1 MIAQTAL
8 VLLAAGRASRFGSAK
23 LAAMLG
29 DRPLARHAAD
39 RFATLPL
46 RAHIAVT
53 GPHTPPLP
61 GYARVALDPPDAPQ
75 SRSLALGIAAARD
88 AGAQAVLIALADM
101 PFVPLA
107 HVEALFARF
116 DGDRIASLGPQSP
129 MPPALFGARHFAALA
144 ALTGDRGAGALLRDA
159 PALALPHESAL
170 DIDTPADLVRAQ
182 QIAGTAVRHHKT
194 AP

>member
-29 DRPLARHAAD
+29 DRSLARHAAD

-101 PFVPLA
+101 PFVPLT

-129 MPPALFGARHFAALA
+129 MPPALFGAHHFAALA
-144 ALTGDRGAGALLRDA
+144 ALTGDRGASALLRDA
-159 PALALPHESAL
+159 PGIPLPASAAL
-170 DIDTPADLVRAQ
+170 DIDRPEDLVMAQ
-182 QIAGTAVRHHKT
+182 GLLTA